1 VSECDDTKLATH
13 NSQFITHAITR
24 AILHVDMDAFYASI
38 EQLDHTEY
46 KGRPV
51 IVGADPKDGKGR
63 GVVAACSYEAR
74 KFGVRSALPISR
86 AWKLCPNGV
95 YVRPRMR
102 RYVEVSKQIM
112 EVFRRYT
119 DLVEPLSIDEAF
131 LDITGSIAL
140 FGPRDQI
147 ARSIKEEIRE
157 CTGLTA
163 SVGLAPNK
171 FLAKI
176 ASDIRKPDGF
186 MVLEEKDVEAFLRD
200 LPISRL
206 WGVGPKTEIRLH
218 ELGFRTIGALAA
230 ANRESLVRSLGSLGE
245 HLYQLSRGHD
255 ERPVVPNWEPKS
267 ISSETTFDEDTADR
281 ELLLRTI
288 LELADHV
295 AERLRN
301 DNYRAKKV
309 TLKLRY
315 SSFSTHTK
323 QQSLDRLIQ
332 TGNEIADV
340 ARVLFG
346 QFPLKQK
353 IRLIGVA
360 AGDLHRDGG
369 DPQQLQL
376 FGGPAHTKEKLSH
389 TLDEIK
395 EKFGTDAVRR
405 GSQML

>member
-1 VSECDDTKLATH
+1 
-13 NSQFITHAITR
+13 
-24 AILHVDMDAFYASI
+24 
-38 EQLDHTEY
+38 
-46 KGRPV
+46 
-51 IVGADPKDGKGR
+51 
-63 GVVAACSYEAR
+63 
-74 KFGVRSALPISR
+74 
-86 AWKLCPNGV
+86 
-95 YVRPRMR
+95 MR

-112 EVFRRYT
+112 EMFRRYT
-119 DLVEPLSIDEAF
+119 DMVEPLSIDEAF

-140 FGPRDQI
+140 FGPPDQI
-147 ARSIKEEIRE
+147 ARSIKDEIRE
-157 CTGLTA
+157 RTGLTA

-218 ELGFRTIGALAA
+218 ELGFRTIGAVAA
-230 ANRESLVRSLGSLGE
+230 ANREALVRSLGSLGE

-255 ERPVVPNWEPKS
+255 ERPVVANWEPKS

-340 ARVLFG
+340 ARALFV

-369 DPQQLQL
+369 EPQQLQL
-376 FGGPAHTKEKLSH
+376 FGGPTHTKEKLSH

-395 EKFGTDAVRR
+395 EKFGTDSVRR